1 MKHNDECR
9 RITSADSNLKR
20 VNKENSSHGYYQHIT
35 AGVVVSKCF
44 PSVFNYLML
53 QPRSSSLMPEWYR
66 EYLAFVSKGNMDPQQ
81 FSLLFFLS
89 KFYNA
94 KLYYT
99 ICSRIVPLS
108 YLATFEDT
116 VIVFKYTSYP
126 SEGCIICVSTVREC
140 ITALFTVRKGQLI
153 YDESF
158 TLIVHDQILDLSCQ
172 GDRWEGDVLDN
183 EPFGWGDLYDADNHH
198 VYRGFLSGSTRI
210 CYGIEYHQ
218 IACEDV
224 IMYCGNWSWN
234 VRSGYGQVFDRNGSI
249 LYEGEWI
256 DDQLQVSSSLSISES
271 SPFQSLSSLVEDIVI
286 GNHCCNSDHGKRLDL
301 QFLVRLRNLSIGNEC
316 FCNCDTVIVSGLK
329 QLQRCVIG
337 SKSFSLEG
345 STIHENNYRSLYI
358 THCPQLREILIGN
371 RSFADY
377 YVCDIRCLPTL
388 KSLYIGNDSQWSY
401 CFKYCPQLHICDF
414 PMLECLYCGG
424 NSFLCV
430 HSVRFESI
438 LSEMNLT

>member
-1 MKHNDECR
+1 MQHNDECR

-256 DDQLQVSSSLSISES
+256 DDQLQV
-271 SPFQSLSSLVEDIVI
+271 
-286 GNHCCNSDHGKRLDL
+286 
-301 QFLVRLRNLSIGNEC
+301 
-316 FCNCDTVIVSGLK
+316 
-329 QLQRCVIG
+329 
-337 SKSFSLEG
+337 
-345 STIHENNYRSLYI
+345 
-358 THCPQLREILIGN
+358 
-371 RSFADY
+371 
-377 YVCDIRCLPTL
+377 
-388 KSLYIGNDSQWSY
+388 
-401 CFKYCPQLHICDF
+401 
-414 PMLECLYCGG
+414 
-424 NSFLCV
+424 
-430 HSVRFESI
+430 
-438 LSEMNLT
+438 